1 MNKSRIDFKNYEIV
15 DSGAKFYKGKDCE
28 EGFYHVCDE
37 YAPGGTRLLEFMPE
51 IYRHDISVSF
61 CQTINGHSAMHPIK
75 FCPIC
80 GKQLEYQGGTTMR
93 DFIEL
98 LKAFGLFVSCLVIGY
113 GGLFL
118 FFY

>member
-80 GKQLEYQGGTTMR
+80 GKQLEYQGGTTMFDCGIDDVAIGSGTLKGFVFLR
-93 DFIEL
+93 EDL
-98 LKAFGLFVSCLVIGY
+98 LEE
-113 GGLFL
+113 
-118 FFY
+118 

>member
-1 MNKSRIDFKNYEIV
+1 MDLG
-15 DSGAKFYKGKDCE
+15 GA
-28 EGFYHVCDE
+28 
-37 YAPGGTRLLEFMPE
+37 
-51 IYRHDISVSF
+51 
-61 CQTINGHSAMHPIK
+61 
-75 FCPIC
+75 
-80 GKQLEYQGGTTMR
+80 TMR

>member
-1 MNKSRIDFKNYEIV
+1 MDKSRIDFKNYETV
-15 DSGAKFYKGKDCE
+15 NSGAKFYKGKDCK

-37 YAPGGTRLLEFMPE
+37 YVPGGTRSLEFMPE

-80 GKQLEYQGGTTMR
+80 GKQLEY
-93 DFIEL
+93 
-98 LKAFGLFVSCLVIGY
+98 
-113 GGLFL
+113 
-118 FFY
+118 

>member
-1 MNKSRIDFKNYEIV
+1 MDKSRINFKNYEIV
-15 DSGAKFYKGKDCE
+15 NSGAKFYKGKDCE

-51 IYRHDISVSF
+51 IYRHDI
-61 CQTINGHSAMHPIK
+61 
-75 FCPIC
+75 
-80 GKQLEYQGGTTMR
+80 R